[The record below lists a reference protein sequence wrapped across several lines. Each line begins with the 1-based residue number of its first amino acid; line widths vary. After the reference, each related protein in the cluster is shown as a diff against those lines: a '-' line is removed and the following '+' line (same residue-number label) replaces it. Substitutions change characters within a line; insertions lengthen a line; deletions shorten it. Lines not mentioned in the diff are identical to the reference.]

1 MEIFGHVVTMR
12 AAFRRAHVSET
23 ISDVLVRE
31 HAAKLCL
38 TDAIRW
44 TVRGDDVVK
53 FGRGYSHYTDGCYM
67 VLPFGEKLKTF
78 TDIHQT
84 EFYTNEFYRNKFA
97 DEPTD
102 FAKFIRINAPMF
114 SVTNEAWGLCA
125 LVHLQQ
131 DVASDSVWQHNLC
144 RCDTANDQVVYVKT
158 GKVVDGKTFREDM
171 ALANV
176 YMHNYFVE
184 AALGE
189 FEDVINDAT
198 LEEARQSF
206 AKYYYQGMADNT
218 GRYLEM
224 DPRVFGMSYDQRQE
238 LVAELIEKGLV
249 NSEEELLTET
259 ITLYETAIACC
270 NPIVNLFVR

>member
-12 AAFRRAHVSET
+12 AAFRRAHVSAML
-23 ISDVLVRE
+23 SDVLVRE

-53 FGRGYSHYTDGCYM
+53 FGRGYSHFTDGCYM
-67 VLPFGEKLKTF
+67 VLPYGERLKNF

-84 EFYTNEFYRNKFA
+84 EFYTQEGYTSKFA

-102 FAKFIRINAPMF
+102 FAKFIRINSAMF
-114 SVTNEAWGLCA
+114 SVSNEAWGICA
-125 LVHLQQ
+125 LAHLQQ
-131 DVASDSVWQHNLC
+131 DVSSDSTWQHNLC
-144 RCDTANDQVVYVKT
+144 RCDTNKNEVVYVKT

-184 AALGE
+184 ASMAE
-189 FEDVINDAT
+189 FGDVIND
-198 LEEARQSF
+198 ERIDEARQSF
-206 AKYYYQGMADNT
+206 RKFYVQGMAENT
-218 GRYLEM
+218 CRYLEM
-224 DPRVFGMSYDQRQE
+224 DPRVYGMDYAERSA
-238 LVAELIEKGLV
+238 LVGELIERGL
-249 NSEEELLTET
+249 
-259 ITLYETAIACC
+259 ITCEDEILDESMALYEAAIACC
-270 NPIVNLFVR
+270 NPLINLFVR